1 MSNKKDSYLRIRIS
15 KKEKAELKHF
25 VESKGTTLTAT
36 LTTYLK
42 TLLDSKVNSSFA

>member
-1 MSNKKDSYLRIRIS
+1 MRSKKDSYVRIRIS
-15 KKEKAELKHF
+15 SNEKAELKNF

-42 TLLDSKVNSSFA
+42 TLLDSKVNSSFV